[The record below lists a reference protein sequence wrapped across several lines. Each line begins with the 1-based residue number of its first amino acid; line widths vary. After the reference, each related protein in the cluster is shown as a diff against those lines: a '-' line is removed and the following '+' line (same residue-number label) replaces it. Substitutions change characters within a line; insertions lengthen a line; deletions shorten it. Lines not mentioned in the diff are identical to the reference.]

1 MTVTFIGMPGA
12 GKSCMGRI
20 VSRKFKMSIIDG
32 DKLIEK
38 NTGRTL
44 QDIIDEDGLEAFKDL
59 ERTTLMSIDED
70 NVIISPGGS
79 AVYYDEVME
88 HFKKKGIVVYLYI
101 SLKTMKERVGD
112 YSKRGIVLR
121 EGQTL
126 DDLYLERAPLFE
138 KYADVTVSCDGRAY
152 SRYQAELVEKL
163 KNYI

>member
-1 MTVTFIGMPGA
+1 MPGA

>member
-138 KYADVTVSCDGRAY
+138 KYADITVSCDGRAY